1 MMLMMAFAIIN
12 GKIQIKLKLLHLK
25 LNFIVLL
32 SKLQK
37 NYQNVVNISKR
48 NETTCETTCLI
59 VLDFAENCFFVFRT
73 LCRVSIEITPICFF
87 RRSSQLQP
95 SLKNCFSLTKTIPH
109 DNHCFISTSTT
120 TVKIHKFSTN
130 DTQLR
135 YQSSLTEADLGLL
148 QRLRWSTL
156 LPAVNDYHKELH
168 LGCCSSP
175 RSATSHNA
183 EKFVSMEYLEPSRYV
198 AVLYDK
204 TGVLA

>member
-87 RRSSQLQP
+87 RRSFQLQP

-148 QRLRWSTL
+148 QRLQIEIFAAT
-156 LPAVNDYHKELH
+156 V
-168 LGCCSSP
+168 SSF
-175 RSATSHNA
+175 
-183 EKFVSMEYLEPSRYV
+183 KYV
-198 AVLYDK
+198 AMAIKKFHL
-204 TGVLA
+204 TSFRGPIPTHLLIQLALKSHQIQVHQSFT